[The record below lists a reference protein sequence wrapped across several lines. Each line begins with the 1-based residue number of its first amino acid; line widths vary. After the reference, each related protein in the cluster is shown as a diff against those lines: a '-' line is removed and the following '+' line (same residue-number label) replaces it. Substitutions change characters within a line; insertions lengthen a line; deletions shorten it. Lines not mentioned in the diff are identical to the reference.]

1 MSKLMIF
8 EERQVLGKD
17 FKIYGTKENPLF
29 LAKDV
34 ANWIEHSRASEMLK
48 GIDEEEKLMQTIFAS
63 GQNREMWFLTEDGL
77 YEVLMQS
84 RKPIAKQFK
93 KEVKKILKQIRT
105 TGGAVRNEEEFI
117 KNYFPSFSEEVKQ
130 AMVLDLKHQNEKIQK
145 ELEEKNR
152 FLNQISA
159 SSNSILVRDVA
170 HLATKQNIKIGEKRL
185 WNKLREWG
193 LIQKGSTKP
202 MQRALEQGLFEKAE
216 FVIQRSYGVETKFT
230 TRVTGKGQ
238 VYIIERLLKESA

>member
-130 AMVLDLKHQNEKIQK
+130 AMVLDLKHENEKIQK

-202 MQRALEQGLFEKAE
+202 MQRALEQGLFEKVE
-216 FVIQRSYGVETKFT
+216 FVIQRSHGVETKFT

-238 VYIIERLLKESA
+238 VYIIERLLKECA

>member
-1 MSKLMIF
+1 MNNLMIF
-8 EERQVLGKD
+8 QERQVLGKD

-34 ANWIEHSRASEMLK
+34 ANWIEHSRASEML
-48 GIDEEEKLMQTIFAS
+48 
-63 GQNREMWFLTEDGL
+63 N
-77 YEVLMQS
+77 
-84 RKPIAKQFK
+84 
-93 KEVKKILKQIRT
+93 
-105 TGGAVRNEEEFI
+105 
-117 KNYFPSFSEEVKQ
+117 
-130 AMVLDLKHQNEKIQK
+130 
-145 ELEEKNR
+145 
-152 FLNQISA
+152 
-159 SSNSILVRDVA
+159 
-170 HLATKQNIKIGEKRL
+170 KQNIKIGEKRL